1 MDNDNIDNEDKT
13 HAGEHDRRIAD
24 PGVEN
29 RDHHPVGTTTG
40 TGAGAVTGA
49 VVGTV
54 LGGPIGTVVGGVVG
68 GIVGGAAGHGVA
80 AAVHP
85 EGDQVDGDI
94 IPDPGTA
101 RATPNDAVRR
111 DDQH

>member
-1 MDNDNIDNEDKT
+1 MENDNEHEIDAQDET
-13 HAGEHDRRIAD
+13 HDRRLAD

-40 TGAGAVTGA
+40 TGAGAVAGA

-54 LGGPIGTVVGGVVG
+54 LAGPVGTVVGGVVG
-68 GIVGGAAGHGVA
+68 GVMGGVAGHGVA
-80 AAVHP
+80 AVVHP

-94 IPDPGTA
+94 IPDPGTTA
-101 RATPNDAVRR
+101 HTDPAHREAL
-111 DDQH
+111 